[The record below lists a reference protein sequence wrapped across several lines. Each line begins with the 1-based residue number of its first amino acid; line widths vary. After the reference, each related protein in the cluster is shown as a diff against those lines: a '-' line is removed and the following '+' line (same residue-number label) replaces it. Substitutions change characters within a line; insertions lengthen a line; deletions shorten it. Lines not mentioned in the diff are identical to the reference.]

1 MNATDMNA
9 TMNGTMMNG
18 TEMANDTI
26 KERPVKERRPE
37 TLLPVTMREP
47 LTTTAEL
54 EMIPE
59 KVTME
64 GGSCWISLRIFL
76 EQLTRRRIPRRK
88 QARRSRRAPRN
99 LVRRPRK
106 VLRTS
111 WAKDRRSQEEFR
123 KEQWRPWTE

>member
-1 MNATDMNA
+1 
-9 TMNGTMMNG
+9 MMNG

-26 KERPVKERRPE
+26 EGEASEGKEAE

-99 LVRRPRK
+99 LVRRSRKVPRRPRK
-106 VLRTS
+106 VLRIS
-111 WAKDRRSQEEFR
+111 WAKERRSQEEFR

>member
-1 MNATDMNA
+1 M
-9 TMNGTMMNG
+9 G
-18 TEMANDTI
+18 I
-26 KERPVKERRPE
+26 PSKERPVKERRPE
-37 TLLPVTMREP
+37 MLLPVTMREP

-99 LVRRPRK
+99 LVRRSRKVPRRPRK